1 MSLKTPLAWLQL
13 VHEKP
18 RFLAA
23 LAGIAFA
30 DLLMFMQLGFQLSI
44 YYSQS
49 EIHRRL
55 KGDIVLI
62 SAKTVSLQSMK
73 SFSWRRLYQA
83 NSLEQVAS
91 VKPLYLATLPDWK
104 DPETGRSRI
113 MLTIGFDPEQPVLDV
128 PEVNQYLQALKA
140 PDVFLFDRVSRGD
153 FVEKVAAKIEREKS
167 VTTEAGGRRIN
178 LIGLFTLGAMPVA
191 DGNLITS
198 DLNFVRLFRGRKLSE
213 IDVGVISL
221 KPNSDVQQVISQ
233 LKTIL
238 PKDVRVLSKEEYIEF
253 EKSYIV
259 NSTDIGQIFNIGI
272 IMGAIIGSVI
282 VYQVFYS
289 QISENLPEYA
299 TLKAIG
305 YQDSVLLGV
314 IFRQALYLTVLG
326 YIPGYILA
334 LVFYDLTSNIIKVT
348 IFMTLPSAILVFGLS
363 FVICSVSAFISARKL
378 RLADPADIFS

>member
-1 MSLKTPLAWLQL
+1 MFFKTPLAWVQL
-13 VHEKP
+13 VHEKS

-49 EIHRRL
+49 EIHRRI

-83 NSLEQVAS
+83 SSIEQVAS
-91 VKPLYLATLPDWK
+91 VKPLYLSTIPDWK

-113 MLTIGFDPEQPVLDV
+113 MLVVGFDPEQPVLDL
-128 PEVNQYLQALKA
+128 PEINQYLEALKA
-140 PDVFLFDRVSRGD
+140 PDVFLFDHVSRGD
-153 FVEKVAAKIEREKS
+153 FVEKVAAKIETEKS
-167 VTTEAGGRRIN
+167 VITEAGGRQIN

-221 KPNSDVQQVISQ
+221 KPGADSAQVINQ

-238 PKDVRVLSKEEYIEF
+238 PKDVRVLSKEDYIEF

-282 VYQVFYS
+282 VYQVLYS
-289 QISENLPEYA
+289 QISENLAEYA
-299 TLKAIG
+299 TLKAMGYHDSFLLAVIG
-305 YQDSVLLGV
+305 
-314 IFRQALYLTVLG
+314 RQALFLAILG
-326 YIPGYILA
+326 YIPGFCLA
-334 LVFYDLTSNIIKVT
+334 LVFYDVTSNIIKVT
-348 IFMTLPSAILVFGLS
+348 IFMTFPSAVLVFCLS
-363 FVICSVSAFISARKL
+363 VLICGVSAFISARKL